1 MNILSLAPTCRRAY
15 VLGGSDSCFLHWLL
29 LENLKQQPGVCVCE
43 RERERERQREDMKQ
57 CP

>member
-15 VLGGSDSCFLHWLL
+15 VLGGSDSCFLRCFLV
-29 LENLKQQPGVCVCE
+29 ENLLKQQPGVCVCE
-43 RERERERQREDMKQ
+43 RERERQREDMKQ